1 VGICF
6 GHQII
11 ARALGA
17 KVAVSPGGW
26 EICVDRIDLNETG
39 QKLLGVP
46 SLVSTF
52 PYLVITSLTRVQ
64 GLHQMHRDAVLEVP
78 EGLVSLGSSSKCE
91 VQGLYKPGR
100 IISFQAHPE
109 FDDFI
114 MEEIMQ
120 ARYAQEIFSKEMYEE
135 GITRARAEHDGVLVS
150 AKIWEFLL
158 SK

>member
-1 VGICF
+1 
-6 GHQII
+6 
-11 ARALGA
+11 
-17 KVAVSPGGW
+17 
-26 EICVDRIDLNETG
+26 
-39 QKLLGVP
+39 
-46 SLVSTF
+46 
-52 PYLVITSLTRVQ
+52 
-64 GLHQMHRDAVLEVP
+64 MHRDAVLEVP

-100 IISFQAHPE
+100 VISFQAHPE

-120 ARYAQEIFSKEMYEE
+120 ARYAQKIFSKEMYEE
-135 GITRARAEHDGVLVS
+135 GITRARAAHDGVLVS